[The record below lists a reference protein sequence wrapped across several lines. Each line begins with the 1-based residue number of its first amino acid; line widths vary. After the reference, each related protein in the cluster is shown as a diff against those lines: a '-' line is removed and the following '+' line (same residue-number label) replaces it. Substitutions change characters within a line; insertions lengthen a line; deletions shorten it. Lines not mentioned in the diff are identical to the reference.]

1 MASILYGYTRSEQ
14 GIIADSQKSKTVKMI
29 FDTYLSG
36 VSLVQLIER
45 LHEANIPST
54 SGKEKWSSAM
64 LHKMLSDSRYIPLVG
79 FEQYI
84 AVEFEL
90 EKRSN
95 RDENTGNR
103 KTTRYHSENVLSGLF
118 VCAECGRNYRRVQRA
133 SGEMVWRCA
142 NRVEHGNKTCKSSPS
157 ITEADAIRFVCGMLI
172 TEELEPQAVNNGIE
186 TITVHQDGNIVA
198 ELTSEMPAVNPT
210 YKTMK

>member
-14 GIIADSQKSKTVKMI
+14 GIIVDPQKSKTVKMI

-36 VSLVQLIER
+36 VSLVQLIEQ
-45 LHEANIPST
+45 LHEENIPSP

-84 AVEFEL
+84 AAQFEL

-103 KTTRYHSENVLSGLF
+103 KTTRYHSWDVLSGLF

-133 SGEMVWRCA
+133 SGEMVWRCV
-142 NRVEHGNKTCKSSPS
+142 NRVE
-157 ITEADAIRFVCGMLI
+157 F
-172 TEELEPQAVNNGIE
+172 
-186 TITVHQDGNIVA
+186 
-198 ELTSEMPAVNPT
+198 
-210 YKTMK
+210 